1 MFLQNSTRIGNIQ
14 DVYKAQG
21 LLMVVKYSLPDV
33 MGFILKKRGPEQA
46 EKDLRDIGKTIAE
59 RILMVWKPKST
70 NPVEVL
76 NEIKKKFFSG
86 KKVRGEVLERF
97 GKAPSKIL
105 IHEKDC
111 PVCPE
116 EKGEELEVSQ
126 VHYCSAISGFTE
138 ALLNYLVSTKQTLY
152 TKASCKTVASV
163 GSGDK
168 DCQML
173 IELKYGGE

>member
-1 MFLQNSTRIGNIQ
+1 MQNSGRIGNIK
-14 DVYKAQG
+14 DVYDAQG

-46 EKDLRDIGKTIAE
+46 GKDLRDIGKTIAE
-59 RILMVWKPKST
+59 RILMVWEPKST
-70 NPVEVL
+70 EPVEVL

-86 KKVRGEVLERF
+86 KKVRGEILERF

-105 IHEKDC
+105 IHERDC

-116 EKGEELEVSQ
+116 KKGEELEVSQ
-126 VHYCSAISGFTE
+126 LHYCSAIAGFTE
-138 ALLNYLVSTKQTLY
+138 ALLNHLVGTRQTLY
-152 TKASCKTVASV
+152 SKAICTTVASV

-168 DCQML
+168 ECQML
-173 IELKYGGE
+173 IELKYGGD